1 MLLSGEYQ
9 NPSDRVKR
17 LTTSFGSDLVYSVSC
32 GMIKPLKKILLP
44 FAVKSLTGN
53 VELIHALNRPGHS
66 DHTQNTWG
74 DWYNSLFAETGTVI
88 GIIALPRYHFSTLA
102 WDNIDRLEEIIS
114 GKGTSYRV
122 NGIAVQAK
130 LVGTQQ
136 VKVIPSIAK
145 SKQRSI
151 NWASEASPTL
161 GCSIE
166 ISRDIYIY
174 RIAGIFSG

>member
-66 DHTQNTWG
+66 VSYSKLEEIDT
-74 DWYNSLFAETGTVI
+74 SLCLQKLALSLDN
-88 GIIALPRYHFSTLA
+88 IALPRYHFSTLA
-102 WDNIDRLEEIIS
+102 WDNIDWLEEIIS

-145 SKQRSI
+145 SKQRIINTAKMMSI
-151 NWASEASPTL
+151 YSE
-161 GCSIE
+161 
-166 ISRDIYIY
+166 
-174 RIAGIFSG
+174 